1 MSTQNLASNTVP
13 YLKKKKKTTAW
24 WRNGWIPGWNKMNLE
39 YPAMLENKCL
49 KMIGDLRNAQR
60 NHPEAPVGQIRNN

>member
-1 MSTQNLASNTVP
+1 
-13 YLKKKKKTTAW
+13 
-24 WRNGWIPGWNKMNLE
+24 MNLE